1 MGVGGERGRIRLA
14 SEGGSAIVRGRDAVA
29 GAALPA
35 AATVGSEAGDAL
47 GASMLLEP
55 AAELTLVEAE
65 EAEAG
70 EEAALEDAAAGST
83 S

>member
-1 MGVGGERGRIRLA
+1 M
-14 SEGGSAIVRGRDAVA
+14 
-29 GAALPA
+29 P

-83 S
+83 SWSERGAGDEASFVFCRCCGLGARSC